1 MEADF
6 WGLRSNVP
14 FVGGCFGSFVE
25 KLLYKK
31 IKIVMK
37 LSYNKGFILL
47 MCNILLFHKSVSDE
61 HLLNRMF
68 SQHSL
73 QDPPQISGKDLAAVL
88 AEKSGLA
95 TNAAVT
101 SFLVN
106 QKHGKTVEIFVFL
119 IIPVYFRYK
128 TEMNWHYFMNS
139 ISYYYWTGLS
149 YSEEHHAWLW
159 EDNSTLSQD

>member
-37 LSYNKGFILL
+37 LSYSKGFILL
-47 MCNILLFHKSVSDE
+47 MHNILLFHKPVSDE
-61 HLLNRMF
+61 HLLNKVF

-88 AEKSGLA
+88 AKKSGLA
-95 TNAAVT
+95 TNVTVT
-101 SFLVN
+101 SFLMN
-106 QKHGKTVEIFVFL
+106 LLQIQKRNELAFP
-119 IIPVYFRYK
+119 II
-128 TEMNWHYFMNS
+128 
-139 ISYYYWTGLS
+139 TGLDS
-149 YSEEHHAWLW
+149 LTVK
-159 EDNSTLSQD
+159 NVMPGCGRIILLSPKIYFYPFTILI